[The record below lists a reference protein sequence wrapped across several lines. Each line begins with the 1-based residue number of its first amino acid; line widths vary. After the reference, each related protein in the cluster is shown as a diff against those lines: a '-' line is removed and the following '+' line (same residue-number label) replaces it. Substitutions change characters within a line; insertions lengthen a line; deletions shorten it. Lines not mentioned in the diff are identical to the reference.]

1 MEQRQALQLLFT
13 YDLWCTRKLLDHI
26 NEHAPFKKDVAC
38 LAFLAHIVNIQ
49 EIWFSRVISTSFC
62 ETEKWDEYKA
72 GVLRK
77 KAKNLNKKWLDLI
90 GDHEVELESEIIF
103 FTEKRVKKRAV
114 LEDICKHLIIHGEFH
129 RGQILLF
136 LRNCDI
142 KPPMIDYSVYRSS
155 SRKRMLS

>member
-49 EIWFSRVISTSFC
+49 EIWFSRVISTSFS
-62 ETEKWDEYKA
+62 ETEKWDEYKP
-72 GVLRK
+72 GELRK
-77 KAKNLNKKWLDLI
+77 KAKKQNKKWLDLI

-114 LEDICKHLIIHGEFH
+114 LKDICKHLVIHGEFH

-142 KPPMIDYSVYRSS
+142 KPPMIDYSAYRSGP
-155 SRKRMLS
+155 